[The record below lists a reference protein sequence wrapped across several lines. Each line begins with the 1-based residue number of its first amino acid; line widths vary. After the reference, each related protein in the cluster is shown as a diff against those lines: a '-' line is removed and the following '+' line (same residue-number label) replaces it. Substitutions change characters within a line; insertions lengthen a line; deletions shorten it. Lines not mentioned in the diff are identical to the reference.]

1 MLRPSILIGLLAGS
15 GLLACAANERTTEA
29 IVPPVKVA
37 DGGAKE
43 DAASPPPVTS
53 PTGPVGTKSDASTGD
68 CNDVIDVV
76 LALDVSS
83 SMGFVLD
90 ALQENIGGV
99 VNQANM
105 LAPDAHFG
113 LLPFVDNYA
122 FDRTGPLEG
131 GLVHTQ
137 ASTLQ
142 SAFATIRDTYTTPN
156 RNPGDGPSGPTTQ
169 NPICEENAL
178 DALYAAAA
186 EFPWRPNATRVVIV
200 ATDDSFLEAPDN
212 YGDRD
217 GDGQTNQTSYPSE
230 GDYPAKHNIADTV
243 KKLQDEKVRVFSF
256 ARKGFPGNF
265 IQPCGCGTGCRLG
278 DSMHTGDG
286 WWVPYG
292 SNPPIPD
299 ATDGKNFDLEAVQNE
314 TLSLSDTIS
323 QVVVESYCVP
333 PVI

>member
-1 MLRPSILIGLLAGS
+1 MLESKLLIRLLVTSSMLG
-15 GLLACAANERTTEA
+15 ACSAAERTSTVTGSA
-29 IVPPVKVA
+29 TQTDA
-37 DGGAKE
+37 GTRA
-43 DAASPPPVTS
+43 DAAAPPPGTMPVDMN
-53 PTGPVGTKSDASTGD
+53 GPVASSDAGV
-68 CNDVIDVV
+68 CRDVVDVV

-90 ALQENIGGV
+90 ALQANIGDV
-99 VNQANM
+99 VQRANM

-113 LLPFVDNYA
+113 LLPFVDNHA

-131 GLVHTQ
+131 GIVHTQ
-137 ASTLQ
+137 AATLE
-142 SAFATIRDTYTTPN
+142 SAFADIRDTYTTPN

-217 GDGQTNQTSYPSE
+217 GDGQTNLTSFPRE
-230 GDYPAKHNIADTV
+230 GDYPALRNIPETV
-243 KKLQDEKVRVFSF
+243 KKLRERKIRVFSF
-256 ARKGFPGNF
+256 ARRGFQPNF
-265 IQPCGCGTGCRLG
+265 LQTCGCGTGCRLG
-278 DSMHTGDG
+278 DSTHTGDG

-292 SNPPIPD
+292 PNAPIPQQ
-299 ATDGKNFDLEAVQNE
+299 TDGQSFDLEAVQNE
-314 TLSLSDTIS
+314 TLSLADTIS

-333 PVI
+333 PVF